1 MNVKKLAVV
10 ASLCFALISLLGP
23 ARLIQAQGD
32 KAPYPTMAPLEQYL
46 MDRDAEIAMAR
57 SAAPESISRDATV
70 LVLGRHGYETAVE
83 GKNGFVCAVDRSW
96 MSGFE
101 EKGFWNP
108 NIRGALCYNPPA
120 ARSIAP
126 IAFMRTRLIL
136 EGLSKE
142 KIIARIKA
150 AYAKHELPSLEPGSM
165 AYMLS
170 KHAWLSDREP
180 HSLAHLMFY
189 TPVMDAAN
197 WGADNPDTPVSL
209 LPQFRG
215 APEPINVF
223 IVSTDKWSDGTP
235 APVM

>member
-1 MNVKKLAVV
+1 MNVKTLAVV
-10 ASLCFALISLLGP
+10 ALLSFALIFSLGP
-23 ARLIQAQGD
+23 SRLIQAQGD
-32 KAPYPTMAPLEQYL
+32 QNPYPTMAPLDQYL

-101 EKGFWNP
+101 AKGFWNP
-108 NIRGALCYNPPA
+108 KIRGALCYNPPA
-120 ARSIAP
+120 ARSIEP
-126 IAFMRTRLIL
+126 IASFRTRLIL

-142 KIIARIKA
+142 QIIARIKA
-150 AYAKHELPSLEPGSM
+150 AYAKNELPSLEPGAM

-170 KHAWLSDREP
+170 KKAWLNDREP
-180 HSLAHLMFY
+180 HALAHLMIY
-189 TPVMDAAN
+189 TPLMDSST
-197 WGADNPDTPVSL
+197 WGADKSDTPVAL
-209 LPQFRG
+209 LGQFRG

-223 IVSTDKWSDGTP
+223 IVETGTWSDGTP

>member
-10 ASLCFALISLLGP
+10 ASLSFALISTLGP
-23 ARLIQAQGD
+23 ARLIQAQSD
-32 KAPYPTMAPLEQYL
+32 KTPYPTMAPLEQYL

-96 MSGFE
+96 MSGFDA
-101 EKGFWNP
+101 KGFWNP
-108 NIRGALCYNPPA
+108 KIRGALCYNPPA

-126 IAFMRTRLIL
+126 IASMRTRLIL
-136 EGLSKE
+136 EGLPKE
-142 KIIARIKA
+142 EIIARIKA
-150 AYAKHELPSLEPGSM
+150 AYAKNELPSLEPGSM

-170 KHAWLSDREP
+170 KQAWLSDREP
-180 HSLAHLMFY
+180 HSLAHLMIY
-189 TPVMDAAN
+189 TPLMDSST
-197 WGADNPDTPVSL
+197 WGADKSDTPVAL
-209 LPQFRG
+209 LSQFRG
-215 APEPINVF
+215 APEPIDVF
-223 IVSTDKWSDGTP
+223 IVATDKWSDGTP